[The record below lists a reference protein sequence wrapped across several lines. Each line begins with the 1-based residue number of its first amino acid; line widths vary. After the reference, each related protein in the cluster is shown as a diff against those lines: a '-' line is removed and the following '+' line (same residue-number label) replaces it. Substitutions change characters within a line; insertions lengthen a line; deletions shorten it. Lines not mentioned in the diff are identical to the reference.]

1 MVGYNVSD
9 GYVIV
14 CLYLLIKKSVM
25 NKNFNEFCCV
35 NVNLNYRCI

>member
-25 NKNFNEFCCV
+25 NKILMNFV
-35 NVNLNYRCI
+35 V